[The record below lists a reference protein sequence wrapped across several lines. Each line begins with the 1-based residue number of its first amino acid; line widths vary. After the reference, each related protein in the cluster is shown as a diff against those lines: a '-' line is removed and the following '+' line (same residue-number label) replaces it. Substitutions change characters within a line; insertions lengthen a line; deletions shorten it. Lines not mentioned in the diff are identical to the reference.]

1 MERQRHIQAL
11 RISQY
16 LWPRAY
22 GSHRGHAS
30 PTPYTHSNA
39 AKSFHSIPATAF
51 FQGPLEQQLLRDTKA
66 RRYCCYWYYSAV
78 WQGEKGAGTTQLLV
92 PGAWWVCGARLFGP
106 YEVME
111 NFPEHQVLLPSVSCS
126 SYTLGK
132 CYKHT
137 GTI

>member
-1 MERQRHIQAL
+1 M
-11 RISQY
+11 
-16 LWPRAY
+16 
-22 GSHRGHAS
+22 
-30 PTPYTHSNA
+30 PYTHGNA

-51 FQGPLEQQLLRDTKA
+51 FQDALEQQLLRDVKA
-66 RRYCCYWYYSAV
+66 RPYCYCCYYSAA
-78 WQGEKGAGTTQLLV
+78 WQGEKGAGTTRLLV
-92 PGAWWVCGARLFGP
+92 PGAWWTYGARLFGP

-111 NFPEHQVLLPSVSCS
+111 NFPQHQVLLLSVSCS